1 MARTPVR
8 MVGLGRQDR
17 SDIASAVVEAS
28 LEIGADAQFIID
40 RSEIRE
46 FDQGMIDW
54 RGMLESNHWLVLSSS
69 CPLDGDSMK
78 WAWGSSLTFA
88 ELEGCKTAMLIDMPE
103 DSGRMDEVWGS
114 VIERIR
120 QIHLLFIDPE
130 AMKALAELEGTEV
143 ELLLKE
149 VRRRSFVP
157 IVCSFDPK
165 KGVAHV
171 SHSLGHEIVEVKERM
186 SLERWLAGFL
196 CELPISGFG
205 ESGIVSA
212 ARSSPG

>member
-8 MVGLGRQDR
+8 MMGLGRQDR

-28 LEIGADAQFIID
+28 LEIGADAQFIIE

-103 DSGRMDEVWGS
+103 DSRRLDEVWGS

-130 AMKALAELEGTEV
+130 AMKALAELEGMEV
-143 ELLLKE
+143 EFLLKE
-149 VRRRSFVP
+149 VRSRSLVP

-165 KGVAHV
+165 EGVAHV
-171 SHSLGHEIVEVKERM
+171 SHSLGHEIVEVKEQM

-196 CELPISGFG
+196 CGLPKSGSG

>member
-69 CPLDGDSMK
+69 GPLDGDSMK

-88 ELEGCKTAMLIDMPE
+88 ELEGCKTAMVIDIPE
-103 DSGRMDEVWGS
+103 DSRRLDEAWGS
-114 VIERIR
+114 VVERIR
-120 QIHLLFIDPE
+120 QIHLLFIDPG
-130 AMKALAELEGTEV
+130 AMKALSELEGTEE
-143 ELLLKE
+143 ELLLKDI
-149 VRRRSFVP
+149 RRRSLVP

-165 KGVAHV
+165 EGVAHV
-171 SHSLGHEIVEVKERM
+171 SHSLGHEIVEVEERM
-186 SLERWLAGFL
+186 GLERWLAGFL
-196 CELPISGFG
+196 CGLPKSGPGAFG
-205 ESGIVSA
+205 IASA
-212 ARSSPG
+212 ARSSQG

>member
-1 MARTPVR
+1 MDQASVR
-8 MVGLGRQDR
+8 VVGLGRQDR

-40 RSEIRE
+40 RSEIKE

-54 RGMLESNHWLVLSSS
+54 RGVLESNHWLVLSSS
-69 CPLDGDSMK
+69 GPLDGDSMK

-88 ELEGCKTAMLIDMPE
+88 ELEGCKTAMIIDMPE
-103 DSGRMDEVWGS
+103 DSRSLDEAWGS

-120 QIHLLFIDPE
+120 QIHLLFIGPK
-130 AMKALAELEGTEV
+130 AMKALAELEEM
-143 ELLLKE
+143 EEALLLKE
-149 VRRRSFVP
+149 IRCRSLVP

-165 KGVAHV
+165 EGVAYV
-171 SHSLGHEIVEVKERM
+171 SHSLGYEIVEVEEQM

-196 CELPISGFG
+196 CELPKSGPG
-205 ESGIVSA
+205 ASGIASA
-212 ARSSPG
+212 AQSSPG

>member
-1 MARTPVR
+1 MTQAPVR

-69 CPLDGDSMK
+69 CPLYGDSMK
-78 WAWGSSLTFA
+78 CAWGSSLTFA
-88 ELEGCKTAMLIDMPE
+88 ELEGCKTAMVIDMPE
-103 DSGRMDEVWGS
+103 DSRRLDEAWGS
-114 VIERIR
+114 VVERIR
-120 QIHLLFIDPE
+120 QIHLLFIDPG
-130 AMKALAELEGTEV
+130 AMKALSELEGTEE
-143 ELLLKE
+143 ELLLKDI
-149 VRRRSFVP
+149 RRRSLVP

-165 KGVAHV
+165 EGVAHV
-171 SHSLGHEIVEVKERM
+171 SHSLGHEIVEVEERM
-186 SLERWLAGFL
+186 GLERWLAGFL
-196 CELPISGFG
+196 CGLPKSGPGAFG
-205 ESGIVSA
+205 IASA
-212 ARSSPG
+212 ARSSQG